1 MHLGSSNKYLREEF
15 IRQGMV
21 CPWNCRMN
29 TVNIEMRIRG
39 VPPEFRSSAA
49 ERGTRICRIREV
61 NIETSKCGNPAEFR
75 SSAAERGTQICRMS
89 EVNIE
94 TSECG
99 NPAEF
104 RSSAAEPRPGIYS
117 KYNTSFIV

>member
-1 MHLGSSNKYLREEF
+1 MHLGSSNKYLRGEF

-29 TVNIEMRIRG
+29 TVNIKMQIRG
-39 VPPEFRSSAA
+39 VPPEFRSYAA
-49 ERGTRICRIREV
+49 ERGTRICRI
-61 NIETSKCGNPAEFR
+61 
-75 SSAAERGTQICRMS
+75 S

-94 TSECG
+94 TRKCG
-99 NPAEF
+99 NPVEF
-104 RSSAAEPRPGIYS
+104 RSSAAEPGPGIYS